1 VAIIKGGDGR
11 WKTIRTDAESTGRLL
26 DSLKT
31 LKPEEKALLRSVLQA
46 AKNSNTKPFEA
57 LKNLE
62 YEERPCPPEKFLED
76 PYYLG
81 EIGKGTFSWIKRELP
96 NVFYNGY
103 DQIVCTG
110 AQRTGKDWF
119 SNCLTIYLIHLIMC
133 LKDPATS
140 YGLAKGSNLIII
152 AMSVTQELAKDV
164 IFTGIVEKLKQSP
177 WFQKWGKKINFMTDE
192 IRFPKGLILKGSE
205 SSDMGIVGQNTVAVI
220 IDEANLGRRTKAVH
234 EKNQLVDRTEAI
246 YQAVRRRI
254 RMTFSKPG
262 CPPTLLMTL
271 GSRRYPSD
279 FVERRIKELQGDTK
293 AFVADYSVWD
303 AKGREN
309 FSEKYFKV
317 LVGNEQTAS
326 RVLKDGEKVPKDMQ
340 VIEVPEDFKSDFE
353 GDCDGALRDIGGIA
367 VRTIAPYFANQAL
380 LHATVDDS
388 RTHPAKTIEW
398 KVTESLQID
407 WDKLVCLR
415 DGKFIPIMSPD
426 KPRCVAIDLGR
437 VRNPTGFSIGYVKG
451 WKSVDRKGQDGRIYQ
466 ENLPVIV
473 VEFIVRISPVQGEE
487 VKFWQVRE
495 FLFSFIQHG
504 IPIKY
509 AVFDHWQCLAG
520 ETKVMLLSGD
530 AVPIRDL
537 AEKYPDGQPFWVY
550 SYDPER
556 RKVVPGKA
564 RAVGRTGEQ
573 VPLVE
578 VELDSGQKVRC
589 TDNHRFMLV
598 DGTYREAKDLKPGDS
613 LMALYRRLSERGRD
627 SMTGYELF
635 RRPGPAKRGF
645 GKLWQYTHRMVAEE
659 LLDVPKGHHVHHKKG
674 KLNNSPEAFE
684 IEEGRD
690 HFAHHGKEIGGKAFT
705 AMWAKYKTDPEFR
718 AEHLK
723 FLRENVVTSANSPA
737 AMEKKV
743 RFLKAHA
750 SGFGKELWKDPKYV
764 AKMMVLFSK
773 RNEGYKLEGHPQWME
788 LPLDRIKEAAKGC
801 KSITGLAKKLGVAK
815 GTLYK
820 RLSFFG
826 YTPERFYTEVFGRPY
841 YAHNNPKG
849 KTNHKVVAVRPAG
862 FDDVYDVSVEGTS
875 NFAIEAGSEGGHGAE
890 LNSGVFVH
898 NSDDFSQLLKDQ
910 GIDSVQVKTDIKSYE
925 TFKSAVYE
933 GRFKCY
939 NYKPLYDEMMLLEYD
954 PIKMKVDVAKDEMP
968 NHLHHDVADSACL
981 LVNRLSNDFR
991 VGDYDPVMPT
1001 SDLPNRSGPDA
1012 GHTVLAPGDTPF
1024 ELNPEETK
1032 MGPLPADNVAPPS
1045 TGYGFMFDQQE
1056 LGWGAKELTPPTQN
1070 QYMQVGNTQYVRVE
1084 LVAQEFCKR
1093 IGIENVQSVKSESIK
1108 AFLFEKGLTDMRYLT
1123 AIKTHIERVFEKQ
1136 VV

>member
-1 VAIIKGGDGR
+1 MAIVKGGDGR
-11 WKTIRTDAESTGRLL
+11 WKTIRTAAESTARIL
-26 DSLKT
+26 DTLKT
-31 LKPEEKALLRSVLQA
+31 LKPEEKALLKSVLES

-62 YEERPCPPEKFLED
+62 YSERPCPPEKFLED

-177 WFQKWGKKINFMTDE
+177 WFQKFGKEIKYMTDE

-309 FSEKYFKV
+309 FSDKYFKV

-326 RVLKDGEKVPKDMQ
+326 RVLKEGEKVPKDMQ

-353 GDCDGALRDIGGIA
+353 GDCDGALRDIGGIS

-380 LHATVDDS
+380 LHATVDEA
-388 RTHPAKTIEW
+388 RVHPARTIEW
-398 KVTESLQID
+398 KINETLNID
-407 WDKLVCLR
+407 WDKLVILR
-415 DGKFIPIMSPD
+415 DGKYGPIMSPD
-426 KPRCVAIDLGR
+426 KPRCAAIDLGR

-451 WKSVDRKGQDGRIYQ
+451 WKRVDKKGQDGRIYQ

-473 VEFIVRISPVQGEE
+473 TEFIIRISPVQGEE
-487 VKFWQVRE
+487 VKFWQVRKL
-495 FLFSFIQHG
+495 LFDFIEHG

-509 AVFDHWQCLAG
+509 AVLDHWQ
-520 ETKVMLLSGD
+520 
-530 AVPIRDL
+530 
-537 AEKYPDGQPFWVY
+537 
-550 SYDPER
+550 
-556 RKVVPGKA
+556 
-564 RAVGRTGEQ
+564 
-573 VPLVE
+573 
-578 VELDSGQKVRC
+578 
-589 TDNHRFMLV
+589 
-598 DGTYREAKDLKPGDS
+598 
-613 LMALYRRLSERGRD
+613 
-627 SMTGYELF
+627 
-635 RRPGPAKRGF
+635 
-645 GKLWQYTHRMVAEE
+645 
-659 LLDVPKGHHVHHKKG
+659 
-674 KLNNSPEAFE
+674 
-684 IEEGRD
+684 
-690 HFAHHGKEIGGKAFT
+690 
-705 AMWAKYKTDPEFR
+705 
-718 AEHLK
+718 
-723 FLRENVVTSANSPA
+723 
-737 AMEKKV
+737 
-743 RFLKAHA
+743 
-750 SGFGKELWKDPKYV
+750 
-764 AKMMVLFSK
+764 
-773 RNEGYKLEGHPQWME
+773 
-788 LPLDRIKEAAKGC
+788 
-801 KSITGLAKKLGVAK
+801 
-815 GTLYK
+815 
-820 RLSFFG
+820 
-826 YTPERFYTEVFGRPY
+826 
-841 YAHNNPKG
+841 
-849 KTNHKVVAVRPAG
+849 
-862 FDDVYDVSVEGTS
+862 
-875 NFAIEAGSEGGHGAE
+875 
-890 LNSGVFVH
+890 
-898 NSDDFSQLLKDQ
+898 SDDFAQLLKDQ
-910 GIDSVQVKTDIKSYE
+910 GIDASQVKTDIKSYE

-939 NYKPLYDEMMLLEYD
+939 AYKPLYDEMMLLEYD

-991 VGDYDPVMPT
+991 VSDYEPVMPT
-1001 SDLPNRSGPDA
+1001 SDFPNRSGPDA
-1012 GHTVLAPGDTPF
+1012 GHTVLSPGDTPF
-1024 ELNPEETK
+1024 ELQPEETQ

-1045 TGYGFMFDQQE
+1045 AGYGFMFDQQE
-1056 LGWGAKELTPPTQN
+1056 LGWGAKELTPKTDQN
-1070 QYMQVGNTQYVRVE
+1070 YQKLGNHQYVRVE

-1093 IGIENVQSVKSESIK
+1093 IVIENVQSVKSESIK
-1108 AFLFEKGLTDMRYLT
+1108 AFLFEKGLTDPRYLT
-1123 AIKTHIERVFEKQ
+1123 AIKTHIERVYEKQ